1 MAPLAVE
8 VLPERGE
15 EGAVEADVGADLSA
29 STVLNQ
35 VPAAVVNAAVEQEEV
50 EAAAAAAPTPTPEG
64 NNSVAAVAAAVV
76 PLFLAGRH
84 KPRRSH

>member
-29 STVLNQ
+29 STVLNP
-35 VPAAVVNAAVEQEEV
+35 VPAAVANAAVEQEEE
-50 EAAAAAAPTPTPEG
+50 EAAVPTPTPEG

-84 KPRRSH
+84 KPRRSR